1 MKKEIL
7 KEIKQVNETINDIS
21 KIYNVNE
28 EKLKKLELNKLV
40 KKALKL
46 MRENID
52 IKKNIEIYKNK
63 IPNLINNNCS
73 HELLLYKDY
82 YIEMYD
88 SCYEYQCIECGKII
102 ESTCKMKNVIK
113 SNINYEYIRNE
124 YYNYLMKYDEN
135 IALEI
140 MIAKYNDAMFSE
152 LTENGLDEI
161 RALKLVKNRKD

>member
-7 KEIKQVNETINDIS
+7 KEIKHVNEKINDIN
-21 KIYNVNE
+21 KIYIINQE
-28 EKLKKLELNKLV
+28 ELNKLETNKLV
-40 KKALKL
+40 RKALKI

-63 IPNLINNNCS
+63 IPNLINHNCS

-82 YIEMYD
+82 YIGMYD
-88 SCYEYQCIECGKII
+88 SSYEYQCIECGKII
-102 ESTCKMKNVIK
+102 ESDCKMKNVIN
-113 SNINYEYIRNE
+113 SDLNYEYIRKE

-140 MIAKYNDAMFSE
+140 MIAKYNDNMFLE
-152 LTENGLDEI
+152 LTNNGLDEI
-161 RALKLVKNRKD
+161 KALKLVNNRKD